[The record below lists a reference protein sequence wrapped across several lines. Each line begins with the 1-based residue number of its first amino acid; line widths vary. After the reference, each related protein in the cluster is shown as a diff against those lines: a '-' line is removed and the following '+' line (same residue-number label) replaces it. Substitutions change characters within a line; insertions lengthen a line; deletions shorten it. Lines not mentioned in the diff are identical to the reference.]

1 MKAFKTIVCIILATC
16 TFLLT
21 GCNNWWSD
29 ADRFTD
35 SYMRMR
41 DAAVHVT
48 VEEYSGASYDS
59 LTLKRET
66 TEWRDGEN
74 FTWKDKEGNR
84 KLSYNGSFWIG
95 ETDYLSIGPCVRW
108 KRPEREVE
116 TYSMSWNIP
125 DPRNYLKEYATFAR
139 DGEYIILEQKA
150 DGGTTCSLDRQ
161 GYINAFF
168 MTEDWEIVKVVDITI
183 TYDGMNMDADKISNI
198 RKTVYYV
205 ETVDA
210 AQVNEQILT
219 QYREITQ

>member
-66 TEWRDGEN
+66 TEWRD
-74 FTWKDKEGNR
+74 
-84 KLSYNGSFWIG
+84 G